1 MTLGY
6 VRTTFMKL
14 TRTAVC
20 SIVVA
25 ATVAAPAL
33 AALGGDATSV
43 EADRARMK
51 GALRI
56 ASSAGFTVHEITTA
70 DGTVVR
76 EYLSPADKVFAV
88 SWRGP
93 VNPDL
98 RQMLGNYYAQYEQAA
113 SAPHVG
119 GHRHLAIEQP
129 GLVVQSSGRMRAFF
143 GRAWA
148 PDLLPQNFSVS
159 DIN

>member
-1 MTLGY
+1 
-6 VRTTFMKL
+6 MKL

-20 SIVVA
+20 SILVTV
-25 ATVAAPAL
+25 TVAAPAF
-33 AALGGDATSV
+33 AALGGDGTSV
-43 EADRARMK
+43 QADLVKIK

-56 ASSAGFTVHEITTA
+56 TASAAFTVHEITTS

-76 EYLSPADKVFAV
+76 EYVSPGDKVFAV

-93 VNPDL
+93 VIPDL
-98 RQMLGNYYAQYEQAA
+98 RQMLGSYYGQYEQAA
-113 SAPHVG
+113 SAPRVRD
-119 GHRHLAIEQP
+119 HRHLAIGQP

-148 PDLLPQNFSVS
+148 PDLLPQNFAVS
-159 DIN
+159 DLN

>member
-1 MTLGY
+1 
-6 VRTTFMKL
+6 MKL
-14 TRTAVC
+14 ARTVVC
-20 SIVVA
+20 SFVVA
-25 ATVAAPAL
+25 LTAAAPAL

-43 EADRARMK
+43 EADLARMK

-56 ASSAGFTVHEITTA
+56 SASAGFTVHEITSSN
-70 DGTVVR
+70 GTVVR
-76 EYLSPADKVFAV
+76 EYLSPDGKVFAV

-93 VNPDL
+93 GIPDL
-98 RQMLGNYYAQYEQAA
+98 RQMLGDYYGQYAQAA
-113 SAPHVG
+113 SAPHLG

-129 GLVVQSSGRMRAFF
+129 GLVVQSSGRMRAFY

-148 PDLLPQNFSVS
+148 PDLLPQSFSVS

>member
-1 MTLGY
+1 
-6 VRTTFMKL
+6 MKL
-14 TRTAVC
+14 TRTVVC

-25 ATVAAPAL
+25 LTAAAPAF

-43 EADRARMK
+43 QADLARMK

-56 ASSAGFTVHEITTA
+56 TSTAGVTVHEITTSY
-70 DGTVVR
+70 GTVVR
-76 EYLSPADKVFAV
+76 EYLTPADKVFAI

-93 VNPDL
+93 VIPDL
-98 RQMLGNYYAQYEQAA
+98 RQMLGSYYGQYEQAA
-113 SAPHVG
+113 SAPHLG
-119 GHRHLAIEQP
+119 GHRHLAIERP
-129 GLVVQSSGRMRAFF
+129 GLVVQSGGRMRAFY

-159 DIN
+159 AIN

>member
-1 MTLGY
+1 
-6 VRTTFMKL
+6 MKL

-20 SIVVA
+20 SFIVA

-33 AALGGDATSV
+33 AGLGEDATSV
-43 EADRARMK
+43 QADLVKMK

-56 ASSAGFTVHEITTA
+56 TSTAGVTVHEITTSY
-70 DGTVVR
+70 GTVVR
-76 EYLSPADKVFAV
+76 EYLTPGDKVFAV
-88 SWRGP
+88 SWHGP
-93 VNPDL
+93 VIPDL
-98 RQMLGNYYAQYEQAA
+98 RQMLGGYYGQYEQAA
-113 SAPHVG
+113 SAPHLG

-129 GLVVQSSGRMRAFF
+129 GLVVQSSGRVRAFS

>member
-1 MTLGY
+1 
-6 VRTTFMKL
+6 MKL
-14 TRTAVC
+14 TCTAVC
-20 SIVVA
+20 SILVA
-25 ATVAAPAL
+25 VTVAAPAF

-43 EADRARMK
+43 QADLVKIK

-56 ASSAGFTVHEITTA
+56 TSSARFTVHEITTSY
-70 DGTVVR
+70 GTVVR
-76 EYLSPADKVFAV
+76 EYVSPGDKVFAV

-98 RQMLGNYYAQYEQAA
+98 RQMLGNYYARYEQAA
-113 SAPHVG
+113 SAPHLG

-159 DIN
+159 DID

>member
-1 MTLGY
+1 MTLAY
-6 VRTTFMKL
+6 VRMTFMKL

-20 SIVVA
+20 SILVSV
-25 ATVAAPAL
+25 TVAVPAF

-43 EADRARMK
+43 QTDLFKMK

-56 ASSAGFTVHEITTA
+56 TSSAAFTVHEITTSN
-70 DGTVVR
+70 GTVVR
-76 EYLSPADKVFAV
+76 EYLSPDGKVFAV

-93 VNPDL
+93 GIPDL
-98 RQMLGNYYAQYEQAA
+98 RQMLGDYYGQFAQAA
-113 SAPHVG
+113 SAPQRSH
-119 GHRHLAIEQP
+119 HRLMIEQP
-129 GLVVQSSGRMRAFF
+129 GLVVQSSGHMRAFF

-148 PDLLPQNFSVS
+148 PALLPQNFSVA

>member
-14 TRTAVC
+14 TRTAFC

-25 ATVAAPAL
+25 ATVVAPAF

-43 EADRARMK
+43 QTDLVKMK
-51 GALRI
+51 GALRVT
-56 ASSAGFTVHEITTA
+56 SSAGFTVHEIATSN
-70 DGTVVR
+70 GTVVR
-76 EYLSPADKVFAV
+76 EYLSPDGKVFAV

-93 VNPDL
+93 GIPDL
-98 RQMLGNYYAQYEQAA
+98 RQMLGTYYGQFAQAA
-113 SAPHVG
+113 SAPHG
-119 GHRHLAIEQP
+119 SHHRLMIEQP
-129 GLVVQSSGRMRAFF
+129 GLVVQSSGHTRTFF

-148 PDLLPQNFSVS
+148 PALLPQNFPVS

>member
-6 VRTTFMKL
+6 VRMTFMKL

-20 SIVVA
+20 SILVA
-25 ATVAAPAL
+25 VTVAAPAF

-43 EADRARMK
+43 QTDLVRMK

-56 ASSAGFTVHEITTA
+56 TSSAAFTVHEIATSN
-70 DGTVVR
+70 GTVVR
-76 EYLSPADKVFAV
+76 EYLSLDGKVFAV

-93 VNPDL
+93 GIPDL

-113 SAPHVG
+113 SAPQNSH
-119 GHRHLAIEQP
+119 HRLMIERP
-129 GLVVQSSGRMRAFF
+129 GLVVQSSGHMRAFF

>member
-1 MTLGY
+1 
-6 VRTTFMKL
+6 MKL
-14 TRTAVC
+14 SRPVVC

-25 ATVAAPAL
+25 VMVAAPAF
-33 AALGGDATSV
+33 AALGGDSASV
-43 EADRARMK
+43 QADLLKMK

-56 ASSAGFTVHEITTA
+56 TSTAAYTVHEITTSY
-70 DGTVVR
+70 GTVVR

-93 VNPDL
+93 VIPDL
-98 RQMLGNYYAQYEQAA
+98 RQMLGGYYGQFEQAA

-119 GHRHLAIEQP
+119 GHRHLAVEQP
-129 GLVVQSSGRMRAFF
+129 GLVVQSSGRMRAFS

-148 PDLLPQNFSVS
+148 PELLPQNFSVS